1 MIRHKSQSSRRHKV
15 PGKGSG
21 FWAFLWSGPSLW
33 GQHPPSRTTHRLQCH
48 LVMRGTRFSQND
60 NNTKKEQQNKTDLKV
75 GKAEV
80 YILLQLYNKLYFYN
94 KSQSNS

>member
-21 FWAFLWSGPSLW
+21 FWAFLWPGPSLW

-48 LVMRGTRFSQND
+48 LVMRGTRFLSERQQHKKK
-60 NNTKKEQQNKTDLKV
+60 NNKIRQ
-75 GKAEV
+75 
-80 YILLQLYNKLYFYN
+80 I
-94 KSQSNS
+94 